1 MRVAWS
7 NIGECCKIKKGI
19 NISSFLWCV
28 TRCVFFL
35 VVFLNMFGILVGVYC
50 TSRKNSMFPL
60 NIFKRK
66 SLEVGKGS
74 SINTSDNLD
83 PKRNFIL
90 FAISS
95 QKFQAKIITASFPFP
110 LYL

>member
-35 VVFLNMFGILVGVYC
+35 VIFLNMFGILVGVYC
-50 TSRKNSMFPL
+50 TSRNNSILPL
-60 NIFKRK
+60 VTFKRK
-66 SLEVGKGS
+66 SLEIGKGS
-74 SINTSDNLD
+74 SINTSDKVD
-83 PKRNFIL
+83 HKCNFIL

-95 QKFQAKIITASFPFP
+95 QKFQAKII
-110 LYL
+110 